1 MLYIELTKQT
11 NAQRHGALAAPVPQ
25 GPPRNLLCSVPRL
38 GACAC
43 ASELH
48 WARSI
53 EGVGM
58 APHILD
64 VILGLVRPSLGMA
77 RETGTHA
84 AARGAYVQSFGGG
97 IGSSRAGIG

>member
-1 MLYIELTKQT
+1 
-11 NAQRHGALAAPVPQ
+11 
-25 GPPRNLLCSVPRL
+25 
-38 GACAC
+38 
-43 ASELH
+43 
-48 WARSI
+48 
-53 EGVGM
+53 M